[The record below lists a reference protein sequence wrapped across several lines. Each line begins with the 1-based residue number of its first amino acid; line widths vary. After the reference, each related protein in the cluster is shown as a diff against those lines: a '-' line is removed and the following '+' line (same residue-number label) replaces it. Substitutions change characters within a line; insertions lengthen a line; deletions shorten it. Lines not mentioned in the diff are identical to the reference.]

1 MGVSTV
7 LEHQYRRTLRWY
19 PSSWRAQ
26 HEDAVIG
33 TLLDVA
39 EGENRSRPRLGE
51 QLNLAAN
58 GLLTRIG
65 ISLPARVR
73 DGVAAVAL
81 ATGTAFAT
89 VYFFFMDWTP
99 WTAANRAVSRVTLL
113 PSSHDFGPFVNP
125 GVVLFALWVLGF
137 LLAVLGWYRIT
148 RILMIMAILA
158 SLAMPVV
165 SQLPFAGWVSPSST
179 NLGFLGLLAALSL
192 VGTPNSRVRLGVGTG
207 IALAVLVAVYAQN
220 GVFHG
225 FYMGDRFFWWQI
237 AGSTNLGQL
246 LVAAFLVAIGFGL
259 AGRGATAAVIAIS
272 TLPWA
277 AAWLVGVVVNDRT
290 GVSTIGGAALL
301 IAGFVAVSIAVLR
314 RSGFEIVIRRRD
326 DSR

>member
-1 MGVSTV
+1 MGVSTI

-26 HEDAVIG
+26 HEEAVIG

-65 ISLPARVR
+65 IFLPARVR

-89 VYFFFMDWTP
+89 GYFVFLDWAP
-99 WTAANRAVSRVTLL
+99 WTAATRVAEF
-113 PSSHDFGPFVNP
+113 PMAHDFGPFINP
-125 GVVLFALWVLGF
+125 GVILCALWGLGF
-137 LLAVLGWYRIT
+137 LFAVFGRYQIT
-148 RILMIMAILA
+148 RIIMAIAILTA
-158 SLAMPVV
+158 VAMAVV
-165 SQLPFAGWVSPSST
+165 NQLPFAGWVGPSST

-192 VGTPNSRVRLGVGTG
+192 VGTPRSRVRLGVGTG
-207 IALAVLVAVYAQN
+207 VALAVLVAIYHHD
-220 GVFHG
+220 GSFSP
-225 FYMGDRFFWWQI
+225 YYSGDHFFFWLMDTRI
-237 AGSTNLGQL
+237 NLDLL
-246 LVAAFLVAIGFGL
+246 LVPTFLVAIGFGL

-277 AAWLVGVVVNDRT
+277 AAYLVVLA
-290 GVSTIGGAALL
+290 VSDHGRAIVCAVWL
-301 IAGFVAVSIAVLR
+301 IAGLVAVTIVVLK
-314 RSGFEIVIRRRD
+314 RSRFEIVIRRRD